1 MAAAGNG
8 KLTLKQLRLGAGG
21 AVGNAAGG
29 GLAPA
34 APQFK
39 YWPYVGPENRVQT
52 KGTGHLHWGITAFYS
67 MDEDGGMRDAVTIE
81 VEADNEEQAVSR
93 AMEIITRENYRVSW
107 VREGCTADP
116 VLKGKGDE

>member
-8 KLTLKQLRLGAGG
+8 KLTLKQLKLGAGG
-21 AVGNAAGG
+21 AGGTGG

-39 YWPYVGPENRVQT
+39 YWPYVGPENRVPT